1 MNTRLHRWAAV
12 AVVLGS
18 TACVRGPDYE
28 RPETPAPP
36 EFRAESLPG
45 ESVANTAWWDLY
57 QDPVLQGLI
66 REGLEN
72 NRSLREA
79 MARIAESRAALG
91 ISEAARYP
99 AVNVAGGGLY
109 QESFGDDSTKVFDN
123 LSLKLTASY
132 EVDLWGRVARSNE
145 AALQGLLATEEA
157 YRTVTIGLVADVAG
171 AYLLLR
177 DLDTRM
183 TIAEETLRSRR
194 ESAEILSTLA
204 DEGLIPA
211 VDADRA
217 DLATA
222 ETEAVIQVLIR
233 SRAQVENGISLLLGR
248 LPSEI
253 QRGTA
258 LTDQVFPPAVPAGLP
273 SELLQRRPD
282 VLTVEA
288 ALHAQ
293 TAIIGVA
300 EAARFPRL
308 SLTGAAGVKSS
319 SLGEF
324 SSSNPFFNLGA
335 NLLGPLFNAGKSKQQ
350 VEVERARTEQVL
362 NQYEMVVLNAFRE
375 VEDALVAVETF
386 RTEHEIRL
394 RQLATSRRALAS
406 AEVRY
411 EGGMADYMEVLDLQR
426 SLFSTELKA
435 SEALQLHHTAIV
447 QLYRALGGGWSV
459 EESSRAPTG
468 PGL

>member
-12 AVVLGS
+12 GVVVLS
-18 TACVRGPDYE
+18 TACVKGPDYE

-57 QDPVLQGLI
+57 QDPVLQALI
-66 REGLEN
+66 REGLAN

-79 MARIAESRAALG
+79 MARIAESRATLG
-91 ISEAARYP
+91 IVEAGRYP
-99 AVNVAGGGLY
+99 SVNISGSGKY
-109 QESFGDDSTKVFDN
+109 QETFSDDSTKVLDN
-123 LSLKLTASY
+123 ANLKLVASY
-132 EVDLWGRVARSNE
+132 ELDLWGRVARSNE

-157 YRTVTIGLVADVAG
+157 YRTVTIGLVADIAG

-177 DLDTRM
+177 DLDARM

-204 DEGLIPA
+204 DEGLIAA

-222 ETEAVIQVLIR
+222 ETEAVIQALIR
-233 SRAQVENGISLLLGR
+233 SRAQVENGISLLVGR
-248 LPSEI
+248 LPSEV
-253 QRGTA
+253 QRGATM
-258 LTDQVFPPAVPAGLP
+258 TDQIFPPAVPAGLP
-273 SELLQRRPD
+273 SALLQRRPD

-293 TAIIGVA
+293 TAMIGVA
-300 EAARFPRL
+300 EASRFPAL
-308 SLTGAAGVKSS
+308 SLTAGAGVKSTTLS
-319 SLGEF
+319 EF
-324 SSSNPFFNLGA
+324 TAGGPFFNLGA

-386 RTEHEIRL
+386 RAEHEIRL
-394 RQLATSRRALAS
+394 RQQETSRRALAS
-406 AEVRY
+406 AQVRY
-411 EGGMADYMEVLDLQR
+411 EGGMTDYMEVLDLQR
-426 SLFSTELKA
+426 SLFSTELQA

-459 EESSRAPTG
+459 EQSSSAPTG
-468 PGL
+468 SGL